1 MRKILTVYDISI
13 NYLTIDEKH
22 YYYQLSYTYT
32 GYNGSNSLCLVDGFS
47 ELLSLLMDDFSF
59 MKVKKEKSTACTN
72 ILATPIKCKLLV
84 YGNAPFAITDITFKN
99 CFYLK
104 DCNIY
109 DIDALYDIC
118 KQEELKRL
126 VEKVKDYNEKITEL
140 LTEFSEIRDS
150 KFQKL

>member
-1 MRKILTVYDISI
+1 M
-13 NYLTIDEKH
+13 
-22 YYYQLSYTYT
+22 
-32 GYNGSNSLCLVDGFS
+32 
-47 ELLSLLMDDFSF
+47 
-59 MKVKKEKSTACTN
+59 
-72 ILATPIKCKLLV
+72 LV
-84 YGNAPFAITDITFKN
+84 YGNAPFAVTDITYKN

-104 DCNIY
+104 DCKIY

-118 KQEELKRL
+118 KQEELKRI